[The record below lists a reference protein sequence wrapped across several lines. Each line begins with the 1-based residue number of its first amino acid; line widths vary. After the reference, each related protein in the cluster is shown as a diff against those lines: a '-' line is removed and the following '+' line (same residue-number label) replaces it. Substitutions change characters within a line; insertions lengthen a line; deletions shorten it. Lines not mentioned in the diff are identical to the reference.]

1 MTDQG
6 FCYMS
11 PRLRTLV
18 HLDLED
24 LQQITGITVRSVA
37 NHQANLERLCLSNCT
52 QIFDDA
58 IHHLILHGTCHKLQQ
73 LELDN
78 CTITDQ
84 ALNTIAIHLEQKQIK
99 HQQQQQELL
108 LSSMTDSNISFFSS
122 HSQEPVKMIEC
133 RPMSVEVLD
142 CNNITEL
149 GVRTA
154 LAKAGPM
161 LTIKSFYSFK
171 TQQELVEQEQ
181 IVSLESSS
189 RSLRSVSRRN
199 GAAGQ
204 PSAASC
210 IIL

>member
-1 MTDQG
+1 
-6 FCYMS
+6 
-11 PRLRTLV
+11 
-18 HLDLED
+18 
-24 LQQITGITVRSVA
+24 
-37 NHQANLERLCLSNCT
+37 
-52 QIFDDA
+52 
-58 IHHLILHGTCHKLQQ
+58 
-73 LELDN
+73 
-78 CTITDQ
+78 
-84 ALNTIAIHLEQKQIK
+84 
-99 HQQQQQELL
+99 
-108 LSSMTDSNISFFSS
+108 
-122 HSQEPVKMIEC
+122 
-133 RPMSVEVLD
+133 MSVEVLD